1 LPPASPAASPK
12 RISSGKPQQE
22 ENDWDFD
29 DQETSLELHTL
40 ENIAEQETFGSDSQ
54 ELLQETIE
62 QTQLIQEE
70 VSCSHS

>member
-1 LPPASPAASPK
+1 VASPK
-12 RISSGKPQQE
+12 RIKSGKPQQE
-22 ENDWDFD
+22 ENDRDFD
-29 DQETSLELHTL
+29 DQETSYELHTL